1 MDVEKEMENNFKKHR
16 TNYFDRIEKLYVNVE
31 ISNNFSNSNRKKK
44 ICRFIG
50 LSAKIMNPYDTIIY
64 LPVIT

>member
-1 MDVEKEMENNFKKHR
+1 MVDVEEEMENNFKKHR

-44 ICRFIG
+44 YVVLLDYQR
-50 LSAKIMNPYDTIIY
+50 K
-64 LPVIT
+64 